1 MKIFDFLLGHQ
12 DVINKFNEGVGQVKA
27 SMDGKQ
33 KDLDKSGEGY
43 FFKSWQQEF
52 WGAKTLS
59 ECELQEFQFKCEAVR
74 MFLEL
79 ITDENG
85 YLVSGRRQILLD
97 YVQSMGLEIGIGA
110 DLSGTRN
117 FQKDFLADHL
127 NVLEMDGIAD
137 FTFMVYTYGARGGMV
152 YTAEQRVRKS
162 GEKKVVY
169 MMKLVDFS
177 DQFQDLYG
185 DGLVIEFDNVNQKRS
200 SAFKARQKEKRN
212 KLVEERRAK
221 EQAEYEAMLRAY
233 EEAERRK
240 NGTR

>member
-12 DVINKFNEGVGQVKA
+12 DLVNKFNEGAKQVKA

-33 KDLDKSGEGY
+33 KDLDKTGEGY
-43 FFKSWQQEF
+43 FFKDWHQEF

-85 YLVSGRRQILLD
+85 YLVSSRRQVLMD

-110 DLSGTRN
+110 DLSRKRD
-117 FQKDFLADHL
+117 FQRDFLEDRL
-127 NVLEMDGIAD
+127 NVLEMEGVAD

-177 DQFQDLYG
+177 NDFQDLYG
-185 DGLVIEFDNVNQKRS
+185 DGLKITFDQVNQKRS
-200 SAFKARQKEKRN
+200 AAFRARQAEKRE
-212 KLVEERRAK
+212 KIIMERHEK
-221 EQAEYEAMLRAY
+221 EQAEFMARLAAA

-240 NGTR
+240 NGTK